1 MNNIDGVIDETK
13 PLRPQLIHHHSVQ
26 YESKNIPRPEVQRSN
41 SLPRGLHNAHTVH
54 GSKSNLSPLARV
66 SSRHSIVR
74 QTTFDTDAG
83 SELFKR
89 TPLDLM
95 KQHAS
100 LLTNILC
107 LAITLSLVLVTV
119 VQFTGNEER
128 WRQFNLKVDKLSK
141 REPILLDQERNQLS
155 FDEMQAVLYSNQ
167 SDLSDG
173 NLTDV
178 GRDVML
184 NILEMKNWYD
194 KNEKALAKLTTQQQQ
209 LIAAKNAVFGIG
221 AERGIQADLNILERD
236 LNNIQDGIQVQ
247 LKNLKQKLDK
257 LGSRILDTNN
267 LVTAQISQL
276 SKTKAITSTN
286 TQTIKRNITSLQD
299 DIKKNNETIARVL
312 TNARKHNEF
321 KSDSQKGPYPLV
333 YLCTDSELLLVL
345 ALLRVVF
352 QDNGPL
358 LLFSKHFRCYSK
370 GDSNVS
376 DH

>member
-1 MNNIDGVIDETK
+1 MVDVDNDSTVSHQNDSEETTTKEDYRRPLIFIRKRKNQSTANMNNIDGVIDETK

-26 YESKNIPRPEVQRSN
+26 YESKNIPQHEVQRSN

-141 REPILLDQERNQLS
+141 REPILLNQEQNQLS
-155 FDEMQAVLYSNQ
+155 FEDMQAVLYSNT

-178 GRDVML
+178 GREVML

-194 KNEKALAKLTTQQQQ
+194 KNEKKLTKLTTQQQQ

-221 AERGIQADLNILERD
+221 TERGIQADLNILERD
-236 LNNIQDGIQVQ
+236 MNNIQDSIQVQ

-299 DIKKNNETIARVL
+299 DIKKNNGL
-312 TNARKHNEF
+312 
-321 KSDSQKGPYPLV
+321 
-333 YLCTDSELLLVL
+333 
-345 ALLRVVF
+345 
-352 QDNGPL
+352 
-358 LLFSKHFRCYSK
+358 
-370 GDSNVS
+370 
-376 DH
+376 